1 MKFLTGGQLVTVITQ
16 LEVERVNPDTR
27 SSAIVALPNSINS
40 LLCLVSASSQRHW
53 TWGDVTL
60 PLSR

>member
-40 LLCLVSASSQRHW
+40 LLCLVSACI
-53 TWGDVTL
+53 TTALDVGRCY
-60 PLSR
+60 SAA